1 MVDIHPD
8 HKKNLD
14 ALKRIE
20 GQIRGIQKMI
30 EGRRYCVEILT
41 QLSSVRGAMDSVQD
55 DILERHLSGC
65 VTEAL
70 QSGSKEDKKRKV
82 NEVVRLLK
90 KFKKNA

>member
-1 MVDIHPD
+1 MVNVHPD

-14 ALKRIE
+14 ALRRIE
-20 GQIRGIQKMI
+20 GQLRGIQKMV
-30 EGRRYCVEILT
+30 EDRRYCVEILT
-41 QLSSVRGAMDSVQD
+41 QISSVKGAMDRVQD

-70 QSGSKEDKKRKV
+70 LMKSKEEKKKKV

-90 KFKKNA
+90 KYKKHA

>member
-1 MVDIHPD
+1 MVNVHPD

-20 GQIRGIQKMI
+20 GQVRGIQKMI
-30 EGRRYCVEILT
+30 SEQRYCIEILT
-41 QLSSVRGAMDSVQD
+41 QISSVMGAVDKVQD

-70 QSGSKEDKKRKV
+70 QSTSKEDKKRKV

-90 KFKKNA
+90 RFKKNA